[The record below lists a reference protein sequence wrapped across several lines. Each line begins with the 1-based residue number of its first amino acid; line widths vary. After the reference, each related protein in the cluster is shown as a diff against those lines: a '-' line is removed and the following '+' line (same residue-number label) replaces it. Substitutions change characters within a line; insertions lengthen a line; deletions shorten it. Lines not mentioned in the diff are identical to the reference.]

1 MTRHPEVVA
10 KGQSSNKP
18 SVTAATQV
26 NSPGHTSSTDRAER
40 TGQPRK
46 GAAGKTGRQ
55 ASLVTADVQL
65 GFPHG

>member
-18 SVTAATQV
+18 SVTATQV
-26 NSPGHTSSTDRAER
+26 NSPGYTSSTDRAER
-40 TGQPRK
+40 MGQPRK